1 MQFKSHWQI
10 RLENLLQMLQ
20 MEKEHAEK
28 LAEHIKQLKEVGLEV
43 KNKEIQDLKEK
54 INNLRKVK

>member
-1 MQFKSHWQI
+1 
-10 RLENLLQMLQ
+10 MLQ